1 MFVNSIN
8 FEHMEFV
15 GIKASYAAAASSYVK
30 INILLENIIY
40 NRLYGTCG
48 RITLHLIK
56 ILILFSNFYFFR
68 VVR

>member
-1 MFVNSIN
+1 
-8 FEHMEFV
+8 MEFV
-15 GIKASYAAAASSYVK
+15 GIKASYVATASSYVK

-48 RITLHLIK
+48 HITLHLIK